1 VVAMMKRLHS
11 LLVLL
16 PLTILACGQGGGN
29 DERVIS
35 RASSVP
41 VAHTPRLNGAAP
53 DLQTLASRAI
63 VALEVGDTAALMRL
77 LVTKEEFMR
86 HLYPEYALHYPV
98 ARDTSTLTR
107 EFLWENQTL
116 SSLGALNRAIR
127 DLSGRKMDLLGLSFR
142 EGVRRFTSYSLHEGT
157 LLRVRFD
164 DGRVADLHALGSIV
178 EMDGGVKLLTYRD
191 RERGE
196 K

>member
-1 VVAMMKRLHS
+1 MKRLRP

-29 DERVIS
+29 DKRVIS
-35 RASSVP
+35 GASSVP
-41 VAHTPRLNGAAP
+41 VAVANTPRLNGAAP
-53 DLQTLASRAI
+53 DPQTLASRAI
-63 VALEVGDTAALMRL
+63 AALEVGDTAALMSL
-77 LVTKEEFMR
+77 LVTKQEFMR

-98 ARDTSTLTR
+98 ARDTSILTR

-116 SSLGALNRAIR
+116 SSLGALNRALR

-196 K
+196 Q